1 MTNKKIESVIL
12 PPRGSDK
19 TFDITIT
26 DDIVTSVTPSCSTP
40 HPHPYPSLLLPTLCH
55 PHLHLDK
62 AYLLTSNNPTYSHL
76 APKTASFSEA
86 LTATA
91 QAKSLYTEEDL
102 YLRGAQLLSTIYT
115 QGATTARTFV
125 EVDATTG
132 TLPLTVARK
141 LKHEFAHLIEV
152 QIVAFAQEPLFSKED
167 GGANLR
173 ILTEVLDSE
182 ALSDI
187 SVLGTTPYVES
198 DRDASLRNI
207 RWAIQTAMD
216 KHLHLDFHLDYT
228 LALQTDEV
236 GNPYEPLT
244 MAVAGILRHD
254 DWTRL
259 NHGRTVVLGHA
270 TQFAQLPP
278 HWLAMVARAIEGL
291 PVHFV
296 GLPTSDLFMMGRDA
310 AHPKP
315 RGTLP
320 VVEMIRSHGI
330 NCCLGVNNVGNA
342 FTPYGNGDLL
352 GLACWGVGLYQVS
365 AEGDAEV
372 LYGCVSWRARR
383 AIGLAEER
391 DGDGEEGGEMEVR
404 EGMRWRGG
412 LVVENREVVEVPGR
426 EGERGIRVPA
436 RQRRSVR
443 DVVWDPPDVGLRR
456 VVR

>member
-12 PPRGSDK
+12 PSRGSDK

-26 DDIVTSVTPSCSTP
+26 NDIVTSVTPSTTQ
-40 HPHPYPSLLLPTLCH
+40 HPCPTLLLPTLCH

-62 AYLLTSNNPTYSHL
+62 AYLLTSNNPAYAHL
-76 APKTASFSEA
+76 APKTGSFSEA
-86 LTATA
+86 LATTA

-102 YLRGAQLLSTIYT
+102 YLRGAQLLSTTYA
-115 QGATTARTFV
+115 QGAATARTFV

-132 TLPLTVARK
+132 TLPLTVARR
-141 LKHEFAHLIEV
+141 LKHDFAHLVEV
-152 QIVAFAQEPLFSKED
+152 QIVAFAQEPLFSGQDAED
-167 GGANLR
+167 NLR
-173 ILTEVLDSE
+173 VLEEVLESE
-182 ALSDI
+182 AAADI

-198 DRDASLRNI
+198 DRSSSLRNI

-216 KHLHLDFHLDYT
+216 KRLHLDFHLDYT
-228 LALQTDEV
+228 LSLQTDEV
-236 GNPYEPLT
+236 GNPYGPLT
-244 MAVAGILRHD
+244 MAVTGILRD
-254 DWTRL
+254 DDCWTRL
-259 NHGRTVVLGHA
+259 NPGRTVVLGHA
-270 TQFAQLPP
+270 TQFSQLPP
-278 HWLAMVARAIEGL
+278 HWMDMVARAIEGL

-296 GLPTSDLFMMGRDA
+296 GLPTSDLFMMGRDD

-320 VVEMIRSHGI
+320 VVDMIRTHGI
-330 NCCLGVNNVGNA
+330 NCCVGVNNVGNA
-342 FTPYGNGDLL
+342 FTPYGTGDLL
-352 GLACWGVGLYQVS
+352 GLACWGVGLYQAG
-365 AEGDAEV
+365 AERDAEV

-383 AIGLAEER
+383 AIGLATEQDEKE
-391 DGDGEEGGEMEVR
+391 GEEMEVW

-412 LVVENREVVEVPGR
+412 LVVENRAVVEVPGR
-426 EGERGIRVPA
+426 EGEEGIRVPA